1 MFTINEVKALLAKK
15 SRQSLGFYP
24 TPLHKLERLSDELRV
39 NLYLKRDDLSGKSQ
53 FGGNKIRKLEYL
65 MGDAKAKGCDVVFT
79 FGATQSNHAMQTVTV
94 CRSCGVEPILYLL
107 SIVKPDDQGPRAN
120 LLLDRLLGAE
130 IHVFSKEAGET
141 EAQAAERGYKS
152 ALQHAED
159 LLNKGKKPYVIPP
172 GGADPVGTLGFLGGF
187 AELTGQFQSMG
198 GEPVDYIFHAT
209 GTGGTLAGLAAGRLL
224 LNSNAKII
232 SIAVGPPDPGYE
244 TAISALANQSLEL
257 LAVPDRLSPSD
268 LRVDRNYYGPG
279 YEIPSDAGND
289 AIRRLARTEGILA
302 DTVYSGKGFA
312 GLLDYIK
319 SGKIPQGSNVVFWH
333 TGGVTALFAEQE
345 IISGLLL

>member
-15 SRQSLGFYP
+15 PRQSLGFYP
-24 TPLHKLERLSDELRV
+24 TPLHKLERLSDELGV

-65 MGDAKAKGCDVVFT
+65 IGDAKAKGCDVAFT

-94 CRSCGVEPILYLL
+94 CRSCGIEPILYLL
-107 SIVKPDDQGPRAN
+107 SIVKPDDRGPRAN
-120 LLLDRLLGAE
+120 LLLDHLLGAE
-130 IHVFSKEAGET
+130 IHVIPIEAGET
-141 EAQAAERGYKS
+141 EAQAVERGYKL
-152 ALQHAED
+152 AFQHVED
-159 LLNKGKKPYVIPP
+159 LTNKGKKPYVIPS

-187 AELTGQFQSMG
+187 AELTEQFQSI
-198 GEPVDYIFHAT
+198 GEGPVDYIFHAT

-232 SIAVGPPDPGYE
+232 SIAVSHPDPNCE
-244 TAISALANQSLEL
+244 AAISVLANQSLEL
-257 LAVPDRLSPSD
+257 LAVPDRLNPSD
-268 LRVDRNYYGPG
+268 LTIDWNYYEPG
-279 YEIPSDAGND
+279 YEIPNDAGNN
-289 AIRRLARTEGILA
+289 AILRLARTEGILA

-319 SGKIPQGSNVVFWH
+319 TGKVPQGSNVVFWH

-345 IISGLLL
+345 IISGLLS